1 MDRPIDAEFQK
12 KRLVK
17 RIAMGFVL
25 GVLLIVMLAWA
36 PRWIRP
42 SLAKSRIRTAVV
54 DVGPVEATITSS
66 GTVVPELEQVLA
78 SPIDSRIL
86 KILKRPGSQL
96 KRGDAIMELDVSQA
110 TLELNKLTQQLAIKQ
125 NQQAQRKLELEN
137 TLLKLQSQ
145 LGIKRLDLKSFQLQ
159 LTQQRKLWDA
169 GLTSEGQLRHAEV
182 LEETAQTELK
192 QFEEEIVNARRATQ
206 SQLDGLALEIKTLE
220 QERDEAQRQLD
231 LATTHADRDGVLTWV
246 VTEEGSAVRK
256 GDVIARIADLT
267 AFRVEAKVSD
277 IHAGRLSV
285 GLPVK
290 IKVDED
296 YLQGSISNILPTIKD
311 GIMTLLV
318 GLEQKSSKLL
328 RANLRVDV
336 YIITDHKERALRIKR
351 GPFAN
356 GEGDHEVFV
365 IRGDMAVKVPVRL
378 GIASFENFEV
388 VNGLIQGDEVIISD
402 MTEYLR
408 MKEVKLD

>member
-1 MDRPIDAEFQK
+1 
-12 KRLVK
+12 
-17 RIAMGFVL
+17 
-25 GVLLIVMLAWA
+25 
-36 PRWIRP
+36 
-42 SLAKSRIRTAVV
+42 
-54 DVGPVEATITSS
+54 VEATITSS

>member
-1 MDRPIDAEFQK
+1 MDRPIDANYRK
-12 KRLVK
+12 KKLIK
-17 RIAMGFVL
+17 RVAMGFIGGTL
-25 GVLLIVMLAWA
+25 LLVLLAWV
-36 PRWIRP
+36 PKWVRP
-42 SLAKSRIRTAVV
+42 SLAKNRIRTAVV

-66 GTVVPELEQVLA
+66 GTVVPEFEQVLS

-110 TLELNKLTQQLAIKQ
+110 TLELNKLNQQLAIKQ

-137 TLLKLQSQ
+137 TLLKLQSL

-182 LEETAQTELK
+182 QEETAQTELK
-192 QFEEEIVNARRATQ
+192 QLEEEIVNARRATQ
-206 SQLDGLALEIKTLE
+206 SQLDGLVLEIKTLE

-231 LATTHADRDGVLTWV
+231 LATTRADRDGVLTWV
-246 VTEEGSAVRK
+246 VTEEGSSVHK
-256 GDVIARIADLT
+256 GEVIARTADLSS
-267 AFRVEAKVSD
+267 FRVEAKISD
-277 IHAGRLSV
+277 VHAGRLSV
-285 GLPVK
+285 NLPVK
-290 IKVDED
+290 IKVDEE
-296 YLQGSISNILPTIKD
+296 YLEGSISSILPTIKD

-318 GLEQKSSKLL
+318 ALEQKSSKLL

-336 YIITDHKERALRIKR
+336 YIVTDHKDRALRIKR

-356 GEGDHEVFV
+356 SEGDHEVFV
-365 IRGDMAVKVPVRL
+365 IRGDLAVKVPVRL
-378 GIASFENFEV
+378 GIASFEDFEV
-388 VNGLIQGDEVIISD
+388 VKGLIQGDEVIISD
-402 MTEYLR
+402 MTDYLR
-408 MKEVKLD
+408 MKEIKLD

>member
-1 MDRPIDAEFQK
+1 MDRPIDAYYRK
-12 KRLVK
+12 KKLIK
-17 RIAMGFVL
+17 RVAMGFIGGTL
-25 GVLLIVMLAWA
+25 LLVLLAWV
-36 PRWIRP
+36 PKWIRP
-42 SLAKSRIRTAVV
+42 SLAKNRIRTAVV

-66 GTVVPELEQVLA
+66 GTVVPEFEQVLS

-110 TLELNKLTQQLAIKQ
+110 TLELNKLNQQLAIKQ

-137 TLLKLQSQ
+137 TLLKLQSL

-182 LEETAQTELK
+182 QEETAQTELK
-192 QFEEEIVNARRATQ
+192 QLEEEIVNARRVTQ
-206 SQLDGLALEIKTLE
+206 SQLDGLVLEIKTVE

-231 LATTHADRDGVLTWV
+231 LATTRADRDGVLTWV
-246 VTEEGSAVRK
+246 VTEEGSSVHK
-256 GDVIARIADLT
+256 GEVIARTADLSS
-267 AFRVEAKVSD
+267 FRVEAKISD
-277 IHAGRLSV
+277 VHAGRLSV

-290 IKVDED
+290 IKVDEE
-296 YLQGSISNILPTIKD
+296 YLEGSISSILPTIKD

-318 GLEQKSSKLL
+318 ALEQKSSKLL

-336 YIITDHKERALRIKR
+336 YIVTDHKDRALRIKR

-388 VNGLIQGDEVIISD
+388 VKGLMQGDEVIISD
-402 MTEYLR
+402 MTDYLR

>member
-1 MDRPIDAEFQK
+1 MDRPIDADYRK
-12 KRLVK
+12 KRLRK
-17 RIAMGFVL
+17 RVAMGFV
-25 GVLLIVMLAWA
+25 GVVLLLALLAWA

-42 SLAKSRIRTAVV
+42 SLAKNRIRTAVV

-66 GTVVPELEQVLA
+66 GTVVPEFEQVLS

-110 TLELNKLTQQLAIKQ
+110 TLELNKLNQQLALKQ

-137 TLLKLQSQ
+137 TLLKLQSL

-182 LEETAQTELK
+182 QEETAQTELK
-192 QFEEEIVNARRATQ
+192 QLEEEIVNAGRATQ
-206 SQLDGLALEIKTLE
+206 SQLEGLAMETKTLE
-220 QERDEAQRQLD
+220 QERNEAQRQLD
-231 LATTHADRDGVLTWV
+231 LATTRADRDGVLTWV
-246 VTEEGSAVRK
+246 VTEEGSPVHK
-256 GDVIARIADLT
+256 GDVIARTADLSS
-267 AFRVEAKVSD
+267 FRVEAKISD
-277 IHAGRLSV
+277 VHAGRLSV

-290 IKVDED
+290 IKVDEE
-296 YLQGSISNILPTIKD
+296 YLEGSISSILPTIKD

-336 YIITDHKERALRIKR
+336 YIVTDHKDRALRIKR

-356 GEGDHEVFV
+356 GEGDHDVFV
-365 IRGDMAVKVPVRL
+365 IRGNMAVKVPVRL
-378 GIASFENFEV
+378 GIASFDNFEV
-388 VNGLIQGDEVIISD
+388 VKGLMQGDEVIISD
-402 MTEYLR
+402 MTDYLR

>member
-1 MDRPIDAEFQK
+1 MDRPIDANYRK
-12 KRLVK
+12 KKLIK
-17 RIAMGFVL
+17 RVAMGFV
-25 GVLLIVMLAWA
+25 GVVLLLALLAWA

-42 SLAKSRIRTAVV
+42 SLAKNRIRTAVV

-66 GTVVPELEQVLA
+66 GTVVPEFEQVLS

-110 TLELNKLTQQLAIKQ
+110 TLELNKLNQLLAIKQ

-137 TLLKLQSQ
+137 TLLKLQSL

-182 LEETAQTELK
+182 QEETAQTELK
-192 QFEEEIVNARRATQ
+192 QLEEEIVNARRATQ
-206 SQLDGLALEIKTLE
+206 SQLDGLVLEIKTLE

-231 LATTHADRDGVLTWV
+231 LATTRADRDGVLTWV
-246 VTEEGSAVRK
+246 VTEEGSSIHK
-256 GDVIARIADLT
+256 GEVIARTADLSS
-267 AFRVEAKVSD
+267 FRVEAKISD
-277 IHAGRLSV
+277 VHAGRLSV
-285 GLPVK
+285 NLPVK
-290 IKVDED
+290 IKVDEE
-296 YLQGSISNILPTIKD
+296 YLEGSISSILPTIKD

-318 GLEQKSSKLL
+318 ALEQKSSKLL

-336 YIITDHKERALRIKR
+336 YIVTDHKDRALRIKR

-356 GEGDHEVFV
+356 SEGDHEVFV

-388 VNGLIQGDEVIISD
+388 VKGLIQGDEVIISD
-402 MTEYLR
+402 MTDYLR

>member
-1 MDRPIDAEFQK
+1 MDRPIDEDYRK
-12 KRLVK
+12 KKLIK
-17 RIAMGFVL
+17 RVSMGFI
-25 GVLLIVMLAWA
+25 GAAVLLVLLTWA
-36 PRWIRP
+36 PRWVRP
-42 SLAKSRIRTAVV
+42 TLAKNRIRTAVV

-66 GTVVPELEQVLA
+66 GTVVPEFEQVLS

-110 TLELNKLTQQLAIKQ
+110 TLELNKLNQQLAIKQ

-137 TLLKLQSQ
+137 TLLKLQSL

-182 LEETAQTELK
+182 QEETAQTELK
-192 QFEEEIVNARRATQ
+192 QLEEEIVNARRATQ
-206 SQLDGLALEIKTLE
+206 SQLDGLVLEIKTLE

-231 LATTHADRDGVLTWV
+231 LATTRADRDGVLTWV
-246 VTEEGSAVRK
+246 MTEEGSSIHK
-256 GDVIARIADLT
+256 GEVIARTADLSS
-267 AFRVEAKVSD
+267 FRVEAKISD
-277 IHAGRLSV
+277 VHAGRLSV
-285 GLPVK
+285 NLPVR
-290 IKVDED
+290 IKVDEE
-296 YLQGSISNILPTIKD
+296 YLEGSISSILPTIKD

-318 GLEQKSSKLL
+318 ALEQKSSKLL

-336 YIITDHKERALRIKR
+336 YIVTDHKDRALRIKR

-356 GEGDHEVFV
+356 SEGDHEVFV

-388 VNGLIQGDEVIISD
+388 VKGLLQGDEVIISD
-402 MTEYLR
+402 MTDYLR

>member
-1 MDRPIDAEFQK
+1 MDRPIDADYRK
-12 KRLVK
+12 KKLIK
-17 RIAMGFVL
+17 RVAMGFI
-25 GVLLIVMLAWA
+25 GGTLLLALLAWV
-36 PRWIRP
+36 PKWVRP
-42 SLAKSRIRTAVV
+42 SLAKNRIRTAVV

-66 GTVVPELEQVLA
+66 GTVVPEFEQVLS

-110 TLELNKLTQQLAIKQ
+110 TLELNKLNQQLAIKQ

-137 TLLKLQSQ
+137 TLLKLQSL

-169 GLTSEGQLRHAEV
+169 KLTSEGQLRHAEV
-182 LEETAQTELK
+182 QEETAQTELK
-192 QFEEEIVNARRATQ
+192 QLEEEIVNARRATQ
-206 SQLDGLALEIKTLE
+206 SQLDGLVLEIKTLE

-231 LATTHADRDGVLTWV
+231 LATTRADRDGVLTWV
-246 VTEEGSAVRK
+246 VTEEGSSVHK
-256 GDVIARIADLT
+256 GEVIARTADLSS
-267 AFRVEAKVSD
+267 FRVEAKISD
-277 IHAGRLSV
+277 VHAGRLSV
-285 GLPVK
+285 NLPVK
-290 IKVDED
+290 IKVDEE
-296 YLQGSISNILPTIKD
+296 YLEGSISSILPTIKD

-318 GLEQKSSKLL
+318 ALEQKSSKLL

-336 YIITDHKERALRIKR
+336 YIVTDHKDRALRIKR

-356 GEGDHEVFV
+356 SEGDHEVFV

-388 VNGLIQGDEVIISD
+388 VKGLIQGDEVIISD
-402 MTEYLR
+402 MTDYLR